1 MDRAV
6 RLARRGFP
14 APNPHVGCVLVR
26 DDRIVGEGWCPYA
39 GGPHAEAM
47 ALAAAGEA
55 ARGADAYVTLEPC
68 DHFGR
73 TPPCSLALLNAGVAR
88 VFVAVRDENPR
99 AAGGAARL
107 RAAGIPVEFGLR
119 EAAARRVAEQFHFA
133 MAYRRPLVVAKAG
146 LSLDGRIALPSGESK
161 WITSPAARRAA
172 HVLRAELG
180 AVLVGYRTVV
190 ADDPHLTARI
200 PGVVNPP
207 LRVVLDP
214 RAGLSGGEKVFDDA
228 AETLWIREDLT
239 PEEVVGRVWERG
251 ATGLLVEGGGRTIAR
266 FMAAGLVDRLE
277 LFVAPRVLGD
287 GPAWCSGLALPRL
300 ADAPEFR
307 LRATRRVGPD
317 LRLTL
322 ERAEGGPL
330 STVDRSSSR

>member
-1 MDRAV
+1 MDRAI

-26 DDRIVGEGWCPYA
+26 EGRVVGEGWCPYA

-47 ALAAAGEA
+47 ALANAGEA

-68 DHFGR
+68 DHHGR

-88 VFVAVRDENPR
+88 VFVAVADPNPK
-99 AAGGAARL
+99 AAGGAHRL
-107 RAAGIPVEFGLR
+107 RAAGVPVEIGLR
-119 EAAARRVAEQFHFA
+119 ERAARGTAAQFHFA
-133 MAYRRPLVVAKAG
+133 IAHRRPLVVVKAG
-146 LSLDGRIALPSGESK
+146 CGLDGRIALPSGESK
-161 WITSPAARRAA
+161 WITSPASRRAA
-172 HVLRAELG
+172 HALRAELG

-214 RAGLSGGEKVFDDA
+214 RHGLTGTERVFDGA
-228 AETLWIREDLT
+228 AETLWIREDLS
-239 PEEVVGRVWERG
+239 PSEIVQRVHERG

-266 FMAAGLVDRLE
+266 FLKAGMVDRLE
-277 LFVAPRVLGD
+277 LFMAPRVLGD
-287 GPAWCSGLALPRL
+287 GPAWCEGLGLASLSDTPG
-300 ADAPEFR
+300 FR
-307 LRATRRVGPD
+307 LVSSRKVGPD
-317 LRLTL
+317 LRLAL
-322 ERAEGGPL
+322 ERA
-330 STVDRSSSR
+330 

>member
-1 MDRAV
+1 MDRAI
-6 RLARRGFP
+6 RLSRRGFP

-26 DDRIVGEGWCPYA
+26 DGEIVGEGWHAYA
-39 GGPHAEAM
+39 GAPHAEAM
-47 ALAAAGEA
+47 ALANAGGR

-68 DHFGR
+68 DHHGR

-88 VFVAVRDENPR
+88 VFVAVADPNPR

-107 RAAGIPVEFGLR
+107 RAAGIPVEVGLR
-119 EAAARRVAEQFHFA
+119 AAQAAAANAQFLFA
-133 MAYRRPLVVAKAG
+133 MAQGRPRVVAKAG
-146 LSLDGRIALPSGESK
+146 CSLDGRIALPSGESQ

-172 HVLRAELG
+172 HALRAECG

-190 ADDPHLTARI
+190 ADDPHLTARL

-214 RAGLSGGEKVFDDA
+214 RAALTGRERAFDDA
-228 AETLWIREDLT
+228 AETLWLREPLS
-239 PEEVVGRVWERG
+239 PLEVVQRVGARG

-266 FMAAGLVDRLE
+266 FLAAGLVDRLE
-277 LFVAPRVLGD
+277 LFTAPRVLGD
-287 GPAWCSGLALPRL
+287 GPAWCEGLGLAGL

-307 LRATRRVGPD
+307 LVSTRRVGPD
-317 LRLTL
+317 LRTTL
-322 ERAEGGPL
+322 ERA
-330 STVDRSSSR
+330 

>member
-1 MDRAV
+1 MSTAAGAAFMDHAI
-6 RLARRGFP
+6 RLSRRGFP
-14 APNPHVGCVLVR
+14 APNPHVGCVVVK
-26 DDRIVGEGWCPYA
+26 DGKVVGEGWCAYA
-39 GGPHAEAM
+39 GAPHAEAV
-47 ALAAAGEA
+47 ALAEAGEA

-68 DHFGR
+68 DHYGR

-88 VFVAVRDENPR
+88 VFVAAADANPR

-107 RAAGIPVEFGLR
+107 RAAGVPVEVGLG
-119 EAAARRVAEQFHFA
+119 EAKARAVAHQFHFA
-133 MAYRRPLVVAKAG
+133 TAHRRPFVVAKAG

-172 HVLRAELG
+172 HALRAELG

-190 ADDPHLTARI
+190 ADDPHLTARL

-214 RAGLSGGEKVFDDA
+214 RAALTGAERVFDAA
-228 AETLWIREDLT
+228 AETLWIREPLAPD
-239 PEEVVGRVWERG
+239 EVVARVGERG

-266 FMAAGLVDRLE
+266 FLAAGLVDRLE

-287 GPAWCSGLALPRL
+287 GPAWCEGLGLSSLDEAPGFRFL
-300 ADAPEFR
+300 AS
-307 LRATRRVGPD
+307 RRVGPD
-317 LRLTL
+317 LRMTL
-322 ERAEGGPL
+322 ER
-330 STVDRSSSR
+330 TSSP

>member
-1 MDRAV
+1 MDRAI

-14 APNPHVGCVLVR
+14 APNPHVGCVLVK

-68 DHFGR
+68 NHFGR

-88 VFVAVRDENPR
+88 VFVAVGDENPR
-99 AAGGAARL
+99 AAGGATRL
-107 RAAGIPVEFGLR
+107 REAGIPVEFGLR
-119 EAAARRVAEQFHFA
+119 EAAARKVAGQFHFA
-133 MAYRRPLVVAKAG
+133 MAHRRPLIVAKAG

-172 HVLRAELG
+172 HALRAELG

-190 ADDPHLTARI
+190 ADDPHLTARL
-200 PGVVNPP
+200 PNVVNQP

-214 RAGLSGGEKVFDDA
+214 RGGLSGRERVFDDA
-228 AETLWIREDLT
+228 AETLWVREALSPRD
-239 PEEVVGRVWERG
+239 VVEQVWKRG
-251 ATGLLVEGGGRTIAR
+251 ATGLLIEGGGRTIAQ
-266 FMAAGLVDRLE
+266 FMEADLVDRLE
-277 LFVAPRVLGD
+277 LFVAPTVLGD
-287 GPAWCSGLALPRL
+287 GPAWCSGLGLPSLDRS
-300 ADAPEFR
+300 PGFR
-307 LRATRRVGPD
+307 WVSTRRVGPD

-322 ERAEGGPL
+322 ERSAP
-330 STVDRSSSR
+330 